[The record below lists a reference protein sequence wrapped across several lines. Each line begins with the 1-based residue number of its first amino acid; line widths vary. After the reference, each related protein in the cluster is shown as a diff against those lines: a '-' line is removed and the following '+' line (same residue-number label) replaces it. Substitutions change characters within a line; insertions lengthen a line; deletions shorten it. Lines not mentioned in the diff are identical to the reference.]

1 VRLGLS
7 ERARDD
13 LARIWDFNLHLS
25 ERWAEK
31 VQLRLIEVAMGLLVA
46 PRRGRQITK
55 AGIRRLSVPD
65 IQYVIDYQPFDDL
78 ITVVRIRSTREVR

>member
-13 LARIWDFNLHLS
+13 LARIWDFNLQRS

-31 VQLRLIEVAMGLLVA
+31 VQLRLIERAMALLVA
-46 PRRGRQITK
+46 PHTGPQITK

-65 IQYVIDYQPFDDL
+65 IQYVIDYQPFDDF
-78 ITVVRIRSTREVR
+78 ITVVRIRSTREIR